1 VNEKKKICVCENCEF
16 RDVVFSYLDDSSIEE
31 LCNNKEE
38 QSFRKG
44 EVINH
49 EGEKIS
55 NFKYLKSGLV
65 KLYRRTSTGEEQVI
79 TITRPFEFV
88 SNMSIFSE
96 ERYQYSVSALE
107 DSVVC
112 LVRLE
117 FIKELFMKNGG
128 FAMGLLTKI
137 SMINDKIISQTL
149 DIRQKN
155 LIGRVAFVLLY
166 FTNDIYNSRVFDL
179 PVSRKEIADYIGMST
194 ANVIRTMSDF
204 KKEGIIRV
212 FGKTIEIVDL
222 NKLEIISKLSASSSL
237 SNLKLYPALM
247 IFRLEIQLP
256 LSTMSDISPITAL
269 RIQAGTGG
277 RKRGMPI
284 TAAIV
289 LTKSL

>member
-1 VNEKKKICVCENCEF
+1 VNEKKSTCICASCDF
-16 RDVVFSYLDDSSIEE
+16 KDVVFSYLDDKSIEE
-31 LCNNKEE
+31 LCDHKEE

-44 EVINH
+44 EIINH
-49 EGEKIS
+49 EGEKIV

-112 LVRLE
+112 L
-117 FIKELFMKNGG
+117 IKLDYIKDLFFKNGG

-166 FTNDIYNSRVFDL
+166 FTKEIYNSRVFDL

-194 ANVIRTMSDF
+194 ANVIRTLSNF
-204 KKEGIIRV
+204 KREGIIRV
-212 FGKTIEIVDL
+212 FGKTIEIVDIA
-222 NKLEIISKLSASSSL
+222 KLEIISK
-237 SNLKLYPALM
+237 
-247 IFRLEIQLP
+247 
-256 LSTMSDISPITAL
+256 
-269 RIQAGTGG
+269 
-277 RKRGMPI
+277 RG
-284 TAAIV
+284 
-289 LTKSL
+289 

>member
-1 VNEKKKICVCENCEF
+1 MNEKKKPCSCASCDF
-16 RDVVFSYLDDSSIEE
+16 REVVFSYLDELSVEE
-31 LCNNKEE
+31 LCDHKEE
-38 QSFRKG
+38 LFFRKG
-44 EVINH
+44 EIINH

-65 KLYRRTSTGEEQVI
+65 KLYRRTPNGDEQVI

-112 LVRLE
+112 MVNLD
-117 FIKELFMKNGG
+117 FIKQLFLKNGG

-137 SMINDKIISQTL
+137 SRINDKIISQTL

-155 LIGRVAFVLLY
+155 LIGRVAYVLLY
-166 FTNDIYNSRVFDL
+166 FTNDIYKSRVFDL

-194 ANVIRTMSDF
+194 ANVIRTMSEF

-212 FGKTIEIVDL
+212 FGKTIEVVDMA
-222 NKLEIISKLSASSSL
+222 KLEVISKH
-237 SNLKLYPALM
+237 
-247 IFRLEIQLP
+247 
-256 LSTMSDISPITAL
+256 
-269 RIQAGTGG
+269 G
-277 RKRGMPI
+277 
-284 TAAIV
+284 
-289 LTKSL
+289 

>member
-1 VNEKKKICVCENCEF
+1 VNKSDRYCVCASCDF
-16 RDVVFSYLDDSSIEE
+16 RDIVFAYLDDPTIQE

-44 EVINH
+44 EIINH
-49 EGEKIS
+49 EGEKITD
-55 NFKYLKSGLV
+55 FKYLKSGLV
-65 KLYRRTSTGEEQVI
+65 KLYRRSTGGEEQVI

-96 ERYQYSVSALE
+96 ERYKYSVSAVE

-112 LVRLE
+112 VVRLD
-117 FIKELFMKNGG
+117 FIKNLFLQNGG

-137 SMINDKIISQTL
+137 SKINDKIINQTL

-166 FTNDIYNSRVFDL
+166 FTKDIYNSMVFDL

-194 ANVIRTMSDF
+194 ANVIRTLSEF
-204 KKEGIIRV
+204 KKDGIIKV

-222 NKLEIISKLSASSSL
+222 SKLEIISK
-237 SNLKLYPALM
+237 
-247 IFRLEIQLP
+247 
-256 LSTMSDISPITAL
+256 
-269 RIQAGTGG
+269 
-277 RKRGMPI
+277 RG
-284 TAAIV
+284 
-289 LTKSL
+289 

>member
-1 VNEKKKICVCENCEF
+1 MNEKKKPCVCANCDF
-16 RDVVFSYLDDSSIEE
+16 RDVVFSYLDDPSIEE

-44 EVINH
+44 EIINH
-49 EGEKIS
+49 EGEKIT

-65 KLYRRTSTGEEQVI
+65 KLYRRTSNGEEQVI

-112 LVRLE
+112 MVKLD
-117 FIKELFMKNGG
+117 FIKELFLKNGG

-137 SMINDKIISQTL
+137 SRINDKIISQTL

-155 LIGRVAFVLLY
+155 LVGRVAFVLLY
-166 FTNDIYNSRVFDL
+166 FTKEIYNSRVFDL

-194 ANVIRTMSDF
+194 ANVIRTLSDF
-204 KKEGIIRV
+204 KREEIIRV
-212 FGKTIEIVDL
+212 FGKTIEVVDVD
-222 NKLEIISKLSASSSL
+222 KLEIISK
-237 SNLKLYPALM
+237 
-247 IFRLEIQLP
+247 
-256 LSTMSDISPITAL
+256 
-269 RIQAGTGG
+269 
-277 RKRGMPI
+277 RG
-284 TAAIV
+284 
-289 LTKSL
+289 

>member
-1 VNEKKKICVCENCEF
+1 M
-16 RDVVFSYLDDSSIEE
+16 VFSFLNDPSVE
-31 LCNNKEE
+31 LLCDHKEE
-38 QSFRKG
+38 HFFARG

-65 KLYRRTSTGEEQVI
+65 KLYRRTPSGDEQVI

-96 ERYQYSVSALE
+96 DRYPYSVSALE

-112 LVRLE
+112 MVKLD
-117 FIKELFMKNGG
+117 FIKELFLTNGA

-137 SMINDKIISQTL
+137 SRLNDKIISQTL

-166 FTNDIYNSRVFDL
+166 FTNDIYRSMVFEL

-194 ANVIRTMSDF
+194 ANVIRTLSDF
-204 KKEGIIRV
+204 KKDGIIRI
-212 FGKTIEIVDL
+212 FGKTIEVVDKE
-222 NKLEIISKLSASSSL
+222 KLEIIAKH
-237 SNLKLYPALM
+237 
-247 IFRLEIQLP
+247 
-256 LSTMSDISPITAL
+256 
-269 RIQAGTGG
+269 G
-277 RKRGMPI
+277 
-284 TAAIV
+284 
-289 LTKSL
+289 

>member
-1 VNEKKKICVCENCEF
+1 VIEKKKPCICENCEF
-16 RDVVFSYLDDSSIEE
+16 RDVVFAYLDDKSIEQ
-31 LCNNKEE
+31 LCDNKEE

-44 EVINH
+44 EIINH

-65 KLYRRTSTGEEQVI
+65 KLYRRTATGDEQVI

-112 LVRLE
+112 AVNLD
-117 FIKELFMKNGG
+117 FIKELFLKNGS

-137 SMINDKIISQTL
+137 SMINDKIIRQTL

-166 FTNDIYNSRVFDL
+166 FANEIYNSRVFDL

-194 ANVIRTMSDF
+194 ANVIRTLSNF
-204 KKEGIIRV
+204 KKEGIIRI
-212 FGKTIEIVDL
+212 FGKTIEVVDL
-222 NKLEIISKLSASSSL
+222 H
-237 SNLKLYPALM
+237 
-247 IFRLEIQLP
+247 RLEV
-256 LSTMSDISPITAL
+256 IS
-269 RIQAGTGG
+269 R
-277 RKRGMPI
+277 RG
-284 TAAIV
+284 
-289 LTKSL
+289 

>member
-1 VNEKKKICVCENCEF
+1 MNEKKKPCQCASCDF
-16 RDVVFSYLDDSSIEE
+16 RDVVFSFLDDPSVDE
-31 LCNNKEE
+31 LCVNKEE
-38 QSFRKG
+38 QFFRKG

-49 EGEKIS
+49 EGEKIT

-112 LVRLE
+112 MVKLD
-117 FIKELFMKNGG
+117 FIKELFLKNGA

-155 LIGRVAFVLLY
+155 LVGRVAYVLLY
-166 FTNDIYNSRVFDL
+166 FTKEIYNSRVFDL

-194 ANVIRTMSDF
+194 ANVIRTLSDF

-212 FGKTIEIVDL
+212 FGKTIEVVDIE
-222 NKLEIISKLSASSSL
+222 KLEIISK
-237 SNLKLYPALM
+237 
-247 IFRLEIQLP
+247 
-256 LSTMSDISPITAL
+256 
-269 RIQAGTGG
+269 
-277 RKRGMPI
+277 RG
-284 TAAIV
+284 
-289 LTKSL
+289 

>member
-1 VNEKKKICVCENCEF
+1 VNEKKKTCVCANCDF
-16 RDVVFSYLDDSSIEE
+16 RDVVFSCLDDPSVDE

-44 EVINH
+44 EIINH
-49 EGEKIS
+49 EGEKIT

-65 KLYRRTSTGEEQVI
+65 KLYRRTSNGEEQVI

-112 LVRLE
+112 IVKLD
-117 FIKELFMKNGG
+117 FIKELFLKNGG

-155 LIGRVAFVLLY
+155 LVGRVAFVLLY
-166 FTNDIYNSRVFDL
+166 FTKEIYNSRVFDL

-194 ANVIRTMSDF
+194 ANVIRTLSDF
-204 KKEGIIRV
+204 KREGIIRV
-212 FGKTIEIVDL
+212 FGKTIEVVDVS
-222 NKLEIISKLSASSSL
+222 KLEIISK
-237 SNLKLYPALM
+237 
-247 IFRLEIQLP
+247 
-256 LSTMSDISPITAL
+256 
-269 RIQAGTGG
+269 
-277 RKRGMPI
+277 RG
-284 TAAIV
+284 
-289 LTKSL
+289 

>member
-1 VNEKKKICVCENCEF
+1 VNEKKRPCSCASCDF
-16 RDVVFSYLDDSSIEE
+16 RDVVFSYLTDPAVEE
-31 LCNNKEE
+31 LCDHKEE
-38 QSFRKG
+38 QFFRKG
-44 EVINH
+44 EIINH

-107 DSVVC
+107 DSVICMVK
-112 LVRLE
+112 LE
-117 FIKELFMKNGG
+117 YIKELFLKNGG

-137 SMINDKIISQTL
+137 SRINDKIISQTL

-166 FTNDIYNSRVFDL
+166 FTNEIYKSRVFDL

-194 ANVIRTMSDF
+194 ANVIRTLSDF
-204 KKEGIIRV
+204 KKDGIIRV
-212 FGKTIEIVDL
+212 FGKTIEVVDAE
-222 NKLEIISKLSASSSL
+222 KLESISKH
-237 SNLKLYPALM
+237 
-247 IFRLEIQLP
+247 
-256 LSTMSDISPITAL
+256 
-269 RIQAGTGG
+269 G
-277 RKRGMPI
+277 
-284 TAAIV
+284 
-289 LTKSL
+289 

>member
-1 VNEKKKICVCENCEF
+1 VNEKKKPCICESCEF
-16 RDVVFSYLDDSSIEE
+16 REVVFSYLDDSSIDE
-31 LCNNKEE
+31 LCANKDE
-38 QSFRKG
+38 QSFSKG
-44 EVINH
+44 EIINH
-49 EGEKIS
+49 EGEKIN

-65 KLYRRTSTGEEQVI
+65 KLYRRTTTGDEQVI

-112 LVRLE
+112 IVKLD
-117 FIKELFMKNGG
+117 FIKELFMRNGG
-128 FAMGLLTKI
+128 FAMGLLSKI
-137 SMINDKIISQTL
+137 SKINDKIISQTL

-194 ANVIRTMSDF
+194 ANVIRTLSDF

-212 FGKTIEIVDL
+212 FGKTIEVVDL
-222 NKLEIISKLSASSSL
+222 NKLEIISK
-237 SNLKLYPALM
+237 
-247 IFRLEIQLP
+247 
-256 LSTMSDISPITAL
+256 
-269 RIQAGTGG
+269 
-277 RKRGMPI
+277 RG
-284 TAAIV
+284 
-289 LTKSL
+289 

>member
-1 VNEKKKICVCENCEF
+1 VKNKKKVNEKKKPCSCASCDF
-16 RDVVFSYLDDSSIEE
+16 RDVVFSYLNDTSVEE
-31 LCNNKEE
+31 LCDHKEE
-38 QSFRKG
+38 QFFRKG
-44 EVINH
+44 EIINH

-65 KLYRRTSTGEEQVI
+65 KLYRRTPNGDEQVI

-96 ERYQYSVSALE
+96 EKYQYSVSALE

-112 LVRLE
+112 MVKLD
-117 FIKELFMKNGG
+117 FIKQLFLKNGG

-137 SMINDKIISQTL
+137 SRINDKIISQTL

-166 FTNDIYNSRVFDL
+166 FTNEIYKSRVFDL

-194 ANVIRTMSDF
+194 ANVIRTLSDF

-212 FGKTIEIVDL
+212 FGKTIEVVDVA
-222 NKLEIISKLSASSSL
+222 KLEIIS
-237 SNLKLYPALM
+237 
-247 IFRLEIQLP
+247 RH
-256 LSTMSDISPITAL
+256 
-269 RIQAGTGG
+269 G
-277 RKRGMPI
+277 
-284 TAAIV
+284 
-289 LTKSL
+289 